1 MNIFNYSLIDF
12 AALIAF
18 GILLVSMGIA
28 FWRLVKG
35 PTLPDRVIALDLLAN
50 LSIGMIFTLVIYTKQ
65 KIYLDAAVF
74 IALIVFMGNV
84 AISRFLKRR
93 IYDNK

>member
-1 MNIFNYSLIDF
+1 MNNLNYSLIDF

-18 GILLVSMGIA
+18 GILLVSMSFA

-35 PTLPDRVIALDLLAN
+35 PTLPDRVIALDLLAS
-50 LSIGMIFTLVIYTKQ
+50 LTIGMIFTLVIYTKQ
-65 KIYLDAAVF
+65 TIYLDAAVF
-74 IALIVFMGNV
+74 IALIVFMGNI

-93 IYDNK
+93 IYDK

>member
-1 MNIFNYSLIDF
+1 MNIGTYSVIDF

-18 GILLVSMGIA
+18 GVLLFSMVLA

-50 LSIGMIFTLVIYTKQ
+50 LTIGMIFTLVIYTKQ

-74 IALIVFMGNV
+74 IALIVFLGNV
-84 AISRFLKRR
+84 AISRFLNRR
-93 IYDNK
+93 IYDK